1 MNSHLEKVKI
11 NIPRGQFLP
20 KPPVLAPILKP
31 ILTDMEKVEIENEKR
46 RQQQLRWEVMKNPML
61 FSQDVANKDL
71 KRA

>member
-1 MNSHLEKVKI
+1 M
-11 NIPRGQFLP
+11 P

-71 KRA
+71 KKAKTQLKLKASVEETKP

>member
-1 MNSHLEKVKI
+1 M
-11 NIPRGQFLP
+11 P

-31 ILTDMEKVEIENEKR
+31 ILTEMEKVEIENEKR

-71 KRA
+71 KKAKTQLKLKASVEETNP

>member
-1 MNSHLEKVKI
+1 M
-11 NIPRGQFLP
+11 P

-71 KRA
+71 KKSKTQLKMKASVEDTKP

>member
-1 MNSHLEKVKI
+1 M
-11 NIPRGQFLP
+11 P

>member
-1 MNSHLEKVKI
+1 M
-11 NIPRGQFLP
+11 P

-31 ILTDMEKVEIENEKR
+31 ILTDLEKVEIENEKR

-71 KRA
+71 KKAKTQLKLRATVEETKP

>member
-1 MNSHLEKVKI
+1 M
-11 NIPRGQFLP
+11 P

-31 ILTDMEKVEIENEKR
+31 ILTDLEKVEIENEKR

-71 KRA
+71 KKAKTQLKLKASVEDTKP